1 MFTFKLAAEV
11 AGAKEGESERGGHR
25 FTRDKQISAILNEF
39 KLLGS
44 WVFENKWTL
53 QRLKNWLNPLRQ
65 QRPSR
70 KRTM

>member
-11 AGAKEGESERGGHR
+11 EGLKEGESELGGHR
-25 FTRDKQISAILNEF
+25 LTTGKQNEF
-39 KLLGS
+39 KLPGRES
-44 WVFENKWTL
+44 WVFEIKWTL
-53 QRLKNWLNPLRQ
+53 QRLNKWLNPLRQ